1 MADGDMGR
9 RLSRRNE
16 GEEGT
21 KEVWLEDKRK
31 KKGRDETRSEDAT
44 ENRRNGGRKKKT
56 VRQRKRDGGTATEE
70 QQEVSPACVTRP
82 GQSHVAAAREGLH
95 FGQFFRSSVPMIR
108 ASSFPG
114 EQFSETQYPLMGS
127 CHWGGGVP
135 C

>member
-1 MADGDMGR
+1 MKARKGR
-9 RLSRRNE
+9 RRSGWRINEKRREEMKPGAKMQQKTGETE
-16 GEEGT
+16 GE
-21 KEVWLEDKRK
+21 
-31 KKGRDETRSEDAT
+31 
-44 ENRRNGGRKKKT
+44 KKT
-56 VRQRKRDGGTATEE
+56 VRQRKRDGGTAAEE